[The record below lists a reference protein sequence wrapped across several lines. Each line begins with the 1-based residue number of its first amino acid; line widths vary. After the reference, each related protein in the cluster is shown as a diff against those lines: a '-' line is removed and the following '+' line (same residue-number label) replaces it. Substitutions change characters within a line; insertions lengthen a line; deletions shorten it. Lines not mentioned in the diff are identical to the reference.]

1 MSTKLQAGTPV
12 LYWPGVR
19 HPNYPGRPG
28 TIISDGVVKFGGT
41 DCVRIETME
50 RGTDYIAVT
59 HIEVRE

>member
-1 MSTKLQAGTPV
+1 MSELTKGTQV

-19 HPNYPGRPG
+19 HESYPGRPG
-28 TIISDGVVKFGGT
+28 TIISDGVVKFGGN

-59 HIEVRE
+59 HIEVMP